1 MQTHVYHSSAPKL
14 AILPVLSPGSG
25 SGASPRA
32 LPRHVREGPHF
43 LGRHV
48 VSIPPSSS
56 ATADHRL
63 LTMRILALNPPNNN
77 KLFDLISS
85 IRPESLCAGSLASLR
100 GSNTRRDETRLSISP
115 FENPVHDLERSPRLP
130 VGHFSKFSIS
140 DLIKL
145 PQNGPLHDAGRSPKQ
160 KASLFSSQL

>member
-1 MQTHVYHSSAPKL
+1 LRARKVPSVLGRALAKNPTCQDYSTRVSRQPHTLIRSSIRLPQNTSSTCRHRPPNCAPTVDLFNIDAFQIPCQLMQTHVYHSSAPKL

-85 IRPESLCAGSLASLR
+85 IRP
-100 GSNTRRDETRLSISP
+100 
-115 FENPVHDLERSPRLP
+115 
-130 VGHFSKFSIS
+130 
-140 DLIKL
+140 
-145 PQNGPLHDAGRSPKQ
+145 
-160 KASLFSSQL
+160 